1 MAARTRN
8 TSVDIRK
15 AYKMYVG
22 GAFVRSESGRF
33 SQVPQLPDAP
43 DGPKDNIPRA
53 SRKDVR
59 DAVSAARSAWNGWSV
74 RTAANRGQIL
84 YRLSEMLHA
93 RRSEL
98 VEALRSSGATER
110 RARRE
115 VDATIDRVVA
125 YAGWADKFESLL
137 SSSNPVAGPHFS
149 FTVPES
155 MGVVAIAAP
164 DRPALLGLAGATLP
178 VILSGNT
185 CLVLASESD
194 PRVALTFGEALA
206 TSDMPGGVVN
216 VLTGN
221 VAELLPHAA
230 KHMEI
235 AALDLHGV
243 DAVLARS
250 AAELAA
256 TNVKRVHTRELDDRA
271 WFDTAAVSPRWI
283 ERFVEMKTVWHPRG
297 T

>member
-1 MAARTRN
+1 MAPRPRN
-8 TSVDIRK
+8 TSIDIRK
-15 AYKMYVG
+15 AHKMYVG
-22 GAFVRSESGRF
+22 GAFVRSESGRY
-33 SQVPQLPDAP
+33 SQVPQRADAP
-43 DGPKDNIPRA
+43 NGPQDNIPLA

-59 DAVSAARSAWNGWSV
+59 DAVSAARTAWSGWSV
-74 RTAANRGQIL
+74 RTATNRGQIL

-93 RRSEL
+93 RRAEL
-98 VEALRSSGATER
+98 TLSLRSSGATER
-110 RARRE
+110 QARRE

-125 YAGWADKFESLL
+125 YAGWADKYESIF

-164 DRPALLGLAGATLP
+164 ARPALLGLAGATLP

-185 CLVLASESD
+185 CLVLASEVD
-194 PRVALTFGEALA
+194 PRVALTFSEALA

-216 VLTGN
+216 VLTGE
-221 VAELLPHAA
+221 VAELLPHVA

-243 DAVLARS
+243 DAELAKS
-250 AAELAA
+250 AAELGAI
-256 TNVKRVHTRELDDRA
+256 NVKRVHTRELDDRA
-271 WFDTAAVSPRWI
+271 WFDAAAVSPRWI
-283 ERFVEMKTVWHPRG
+283 ERFVELKTVWHPRG